1 MNSVVAMVLLFSLL
15 ASIATSNWL
24 YKMKNKKWLARI
36 AAFIV
41 NTLILSVATILLYRI
56 DVQTFH
62 KQSEGLFG
70 SLGIVV
76 LLFFL
81 PILTL
86 INFYILEFVSNRRMN
101 ASK

>member
-1 MNSVVAMVLLFSLL
+1 MKWKARLVAF
-15 ASIATSNWL
+15 T
-24 YKMKNKKWLARI
+24 
-36 AAFIV
+36 V
-41 NTLILSVATILLYRI
+41 NTLILSIATILLYKL

-81 PILTL
+81 PIIT
-86 INFYILEFVSNRRMN
+86 IVNFHILEFIKNRSLSVSI
-101 ASK
+101 